1 MPIGPAPCRVGRF
14 YAGIGALL
22 WRPSDGR
29 YLVLKRSEEKDAGAG
44 DWECISGRVDQGEG
58 FVEAVHREV
67 GEELGIEVQPDFIV
81 GTEHF
86 YRGEARPEN
95 ELLLVQFCC
104 SVQEPVE
111 IALSWEHSE
120 YRWVTAQE
128 AEDLLPPGHWL
139 GKVIRRAEAIR
150 AMLPAELLEYYREQG
165 LEL

>member
-1 MPIGPAPCRVGRF
+1 MPIGRF
-14 YAGIGALL
+14 FAGIGALL
-22 WRPSDGR
+22 WRRSDRR
-29 YLVLKRSEEKDAGAG
+29 YLMLKRSEAKDAGAG
-44 DWECISGRVDQGEG
+44 AWECVSGRVDQGEG

-67 GEELGIEVQPDFIV
+67 AEELGIEVQIDFIV

-111 IALSWEHSE
+111 VAPSWEHSE

-128 AEDLLPPGHWL
+128 AEELLPAGHWL
-139 GKVIRRAEAIR
+139 RSVIGHAEAIR
-150 AMLPAELLEYYREQG
+150 AMLPAELLEYYRVQG
-165 LEL
+165 FEL

>member
-1 MPIGPAPCRVGRF
+1 MPIGRF

-29 YLVLKRSEEKDAGAG
+29 YLVLKRSEAKDAGAG
-44 DWECISGRVDQGEG
+44 TWECISGRVDQGEG

-67 GEELGIEVQPDFIV
+67 HEELGIAVQIDFVV

-86 YRGEARPEN
+86 YRGEAKPEN

-104 SVQEPVE
+104 SVREPADVK
-111 IALSWEHSE
+111 LSWEHSE
-120 YRWVTAQE
+120 CRWVTAQE
-128 AEDLLPPGHWL
+128 AEELLPAGHWL
-139 GKVIRRAEAIR
+139 GRVIRRAEAIR
-150 AMLPAELLEYYREQG
+150 ALLPAELLEYYRVQG

>member
-1 MPIGPAPCRVGRF
+1 MPIGRF

-29 YLVLKRSEEKDAGAG
+29 YLVLKRSEAKDAGAG
-44 DWECISGRVDQGEG
+44 TWECVSGRVDQGES
-58 FVEAVHREV
+58 FTTAMHREV
-67 GEELGIEVQPDFIV
+67 GEELGIEVQIDFFV

-128 AEDLLPPGHWL
+128 AEQLLPPGYWL
-139 GKVIRRAEAIR
+139 SKVFGRAEAFR
-150 AMLPAELLEYYREQG
+150 AMLPAELLDYYREQG
-165 LEL
+165 IEL